1 MTDYKA
7 TFEQWNDVEQWTK
20 ANPHASR
27 DHCILEL
34 LSRVE
39 SLEEET
45 RQENICNNRCIQII
59 AKRFD
64 RLEKTINDNY
74 KQTSNLKQIRSSLVE
89 RAGEAIRN
97 YVEHNDDWSGE
108 AKAAIL
114 VVAEWLREQNHEVF
128 ACQLIAMTLEE
139 EVQQ

>member
-7 TFEQWNDVEQWTK
+7 TFEQWNDVEQW
-20 ANPHASR
+20 ANSGSHAST

-59 AKRFD
+59 AERFD
-64 RLEKTINDNY
+64 RLEEAIGENNKS
-74 KQTSNLKQIRSSLVE
+74 TSNLKEVRPSLVKRVAQAMVADQSE
-89 RAGEAIRN
+89 DLYKGEAR
-97 YVEHNDDWSGE
+97 
-108 AKAAIL
+108 AAIL
-114 VVAEWLREQNHEVF
+114 EVAGWLREQTHQVA
-128 ACQLIAMTLEE
+128 ACQRIAMALEE
-139 EVQQ
+139 EVKR

>member
-20 ANPHASR
+20 ANPYASR

-45 RQENICNNRCIQII
+45 RQENICNNRCIQLI
-59 AKRFD
+59 AERFD
-64 RLEKTINDNY
+64 RLEEATGKNNKPIP
-74 KQTSNLKQIRSSLVE
+74 NLKQIRPSLIKRVAQAMVADQSE
-89 RAGEAIRN
+89 DL
-97 YVEHNDDWSGE
+97 YKGE

-114 VVAEWLREQNHEVF
+114 AVAEWLREQNHEVF
-128 ACQLIAMTLEE
+128 ASQLIAMILEE
-139 EVQQ
+139 EVQ

>member
-20 ANPHASR
+20 ANPYASR

-45 RQENICNNRCIQII
+45 RQENICNNRCIQLI
-59 AKRFD
+59 AERFD
-64 RLEKTINDNY
+64 RLEEATGKNNKPIP
-74 KQTSNLKQIRSSLVE
+74 NLKQIRPSLIKRVAQAMVADQSE
-89 RAGEAIRN
+89 DLYKR
-97 YVEHNDDWSGE
+97 E

-114 VVAEWLREQNHEVF
+114 AVAEWLREQNHEVF
-128 ACQLIAMTLEE
+128 ASQLIAMILEE
-139 EVQQ
+139 EVQ

>member
-59 AKRFD
+59 AERFD
-64 RLEKTINDNY
+64 KLEKTIDDNY
-74 KQTSNLKQIRSSLVE
+74 KQTSNLKQIRRSLVE

-128 ACQLIAMTLEE
+128 ASQLIAMILEE
-139 EVQQ
+139 EVQ